1 MAWIFCLHASIFIFM
16 RMRRQVTSCGCA
28 WQWTLRCSYNAVV
41 QIVVAA
47 GLLWLY
53 CRAAAKPSRYSSVAA
68 ATNSMTNQTQWWCNY
83 YLSIFMC
90 FHFHRRSSG
99 ENKKIRLLAKNTHN
113 TTLCAGYLLFFVFLL
128 IMQAKNPNLAVR
140 TNCCI
145 LVFMFFGWRILH
157 WSHTKIKSLT
167 NNKQKNEYE
176 KTIVGCSFICRRHR
190 NLAIF
195 LFAFFFSSF
204 LLLAFHCLCAQQH
217 NKQAHNCYNTKQS

>member
-1 MAWIFCLHASIFIFM
+1 MQWHGFFFACLDFYFYANATTSDKLWLCVTMNFALFIQ
-16 RMRRQVTSCGCA
+16 RSCSNSRRC
-28 WQWTLRCSYNAVV
+28 RF
-41 QIVVAA
+41 IMII
-47 GLLWLY
+47 LY

-113 TTLCAGYLLFFVFLL
+113 TTLCAGYLLLFVYLL

-157 WSHTKIKSLT
+157 
-167 NNKQKNEYE
+167 
-176 KTIVGCSFICRRHR
+176 
-190 NLAIF
+190 
-195 LFAFFFSSF
+195 
-204 LLLAFHCLCAQQH
+204 
-217 NKQAHNCYNTKQS
+217 